1 MVGEL
6 ERVLERPKFGL
17 ERDTIDA
24 VTGMVRVLSDHVD
37 HSRIRQVMREV
48 KSLLPEKL
56 DLGDHK
62 VLVCSAAG
70 RCQYITTGHKGLLD
84 LGSFLGCRIV
94 RSLDMIRIIDR
105 HGAGRP

>member
-1 MVGEL
+1 MDEMVGEL

-48 KSLLPEKL
+48 KPLLPEKL
-56 DLGDHK
+56 D
-62 VLVCSAAG
+62 
-70 RCQYITTGHKGLLD
+70 KGKSYPICGMEILL
-84 LGSFLGCRIV
+84 S
-94 RSLDMIRIIDR
+94 SS
-105 HGAGRP
+105 